1 MGKTDPQVT
10 ATMVTMIKE
19 AILWPGLN
27 GEKLQ
32 VSATMTAIPWLEKT
46 KVVQLRLKGL

>member
-10 ATMVTMIKE
+10 ATMVTVIKE

-32 VSATMTAIPWLEKT
+32 VSATMTAIPWWEKR
-46 KVVQLRLKGL
+46 KALQLRLKWL